1 MKNHIL
7 AQSQVKTLKDAPIS
21 PQIDQNNQVLQKKQ
35 TERKV
40 DPQTRRLLTY
50 LFTGTRGGPTRLK
63 ILLLLAQKPLNTHQ
77 IAESLGFDYKAID
90 YQLEV
95 LEKNNLV
102 SKTGPRYGTIFFLS
116 AFLEYNISAFNEIV
130 ESSKRKGTLQ

>member
-7 AQSQVKTLKDAPIS
+7 AQTEVKSLKEDTIS
-21 PQIDQNNQVLQKKQ
+21 EQIIVPQNKKQ
-35 TERKV
+35 TEHKV
-40 DPQTRRLLTY
+40 DPQTRRLLSY
-50 LFTGTRGGPTRLK
+50 LFTGTRGGPTRMR
-63 ILLLLAQKPLNTHQ
+63 ILLLLAQRPLNTHQ

-116 AFLEYNISAFNEIV
+116 SFLEYNISAFNEIV
-130 ESSKRKGTLQ
+130 EASRKKGVIQ